1 MFWLFTDVLVCGQP
15 SGGDTFKHKYTVE
28 LRGIH
33 ASRTDAAAREK
44 RASARRRSST
54 NGTAALEFTIVG
66 EPRDFLLRAQST
78 EERDKWV
85 AAVTQ
90 CLEDTQRL
98 QNRQQQAAGH

>member
-33 ASRTDAAAREK
+33 PGRTGAAASEK
-44 RASARRRSST
+44 RSSTRRRSST
-54 NGTAALEFTIVG
+54 SASVALEFTIVG
-66 EPRDFLLRAQST
+66 EPRDFLLRAQSS
-78 EERDKWV
+78 EEREKWV
-85 AAVTQ
+85 AVVTQ

-98 QNRQQQAAGH
+98 QSRKQQAVGR